1 MRKGVDEGTAMGR
14 QFVGAGL
21 GIGALLWMGHEH
33 AMAAKAARERDAND
47 AAMAGNLTQLHAV
60 AKNAL
65 RDLGEA
71 HAEIARLKRA
81 LAQRQDFIDRQRRA
95 AA

>member
-1 MRKGVDEGTAMGR
+1 MLKGVDEGTAMGR

-21 GIGALLWMGHEH
+21 GIGAALWMGHEH
-33 AMAAKAARERDAND
+33 AMAAKAARERDAYD
-47 AAMAGNLTQLHAV
+47 AAVAGNMAQLQAV
-60 AKNAL
+60 ARNAL

-81 LAQRQDFIDRQRRA
+81 LAQRQAYIDRQRA

>member
-1 MRKGVDEGTAMGR
+1 MRRGIDEGTAASRQIMG
-14 QFVGAGL
+14 VGL
-21 GIGALLWMGHEH
+21 GIGAVLWMGHEH
-33 AMAAKAARERDAND
+33 AMAQKAARERDAYD
-47 AAMAGNLTQLHAV
+47 AAMAGNMAQLHAV

-81 LAQRQDFIDRQRRA
+81 LAQRQAYIDRQRA

>member
-21 GIGALLWMGHEH
+21 GIGALIWAGHEH
-33 AMAAKAARERDAND
+33 AQATKAARERDAYD
-47 AAMAGNLTQLHAV
+47 AAMEGNLAQLHAV

-81 LAQRQDFIDRQRRA
+81 LAQRQAYIDRQRA

>member
-1 MRKGVDEGTAMGR
+1 MRRRVDEGTAMGR
-14 QFVGAGL
+14 QIVGVGL
-21 GIGALLWMGHEH
+21 GIGALIWAGHEH
-33 AMAAKAARERDAND
+33 AMATKAAREREAYD
-47 AAMAGNLTQLHAV
+47 AAVAGNLAQLHAV

-81 LAQRQDFIDRQRRA
+81 LAQRQAFIDRQRSA
-95 AA
+95 A